1 MTGPKERRLGIS
13 TGTCAAG
20 AAKAAAL
27 RLATGACPQKV
38 SVTLPS
44 GEEISLDVTASADG
58 SCGVVKDAGGD
69 MDVTDGLIVT
79 ARVALMECRGG
90 IAFSAG
96 EGVGT
101 VTLPGLKVPP
111 GEPAI
116 NPVPRTMIESSVRE
130 VVGDRAVRVEISVPG
145 GERAAERTFNRRL
158 GVVGGLSILGTTG
171 RVRPMDE
178 SSVLESLSLELNT
191 HSARGRNIVAITF
204 ASIGE
209 RALRLAW
216 DLPGGVVVQVANEIG
231 YALDE
236 CANLGIGS
244 VIIAG
249 HPGKMLKISS
259 GGFKTHNRVS
269 DGRIEALCT
278 HAALISGSCGLVRL
292 VYEAVTAEAAMNILD
307 ERLSADDL
315 RLLWN
320 SLAERASRRCAERS
334 FGTLDVGAAFVLND
348 GRVLGESGNMGRL
361 LERIRN
367 IPG

>member
-1 MTGPKERRLGIS
+1 MGIS

-27 RLATGACPQKV
+27 RLFTGGCPRKV

-44 GEEISLDVTASADG
+44 GEEISLDVEESPDG
-58 SCGVVKDAGGD
+58 RCGVVKDAGD
-69 MDVTDGLIVT
+69 DIDATDGLTVM
-79 ARVALMECRGG
+79 ARIELDEREGG
-90 IAFSAG
+90 MAFSAG

-130 VVGDRAVRVEISVPG
+130 VVGDRAARVEISVPG
-145 GERAAERTFNRRL
+145 GEKAAERTFNKRL
-158 GVVGGLSILGTTG
+158 GIVGGLSILGTTG

-191 HSARGRNIVAITF
+191 HAARGRSIVMLTF
-204 ASIGE
+204 AGTGE

-216 DLPGGVVVQVANEIG
+216 NLPDGVVVQAANEMG

-236 CANLGIGS
+236 CVNLGIGS
-244 VIIAG
+244 VMIAG
-249 HPGKMLKISS
+249 HPGKMLKISA
-259 GGFKTHNRVS
+259 GGFKTNNRVS

-278 HAALISGSCGLVRL
+278 HAALISGSRDLVRR
-292 VYEAVTAEAAMNILD
+292 VYESVTTEAAMDILD
-307 ERLSADDL
+307 ESLSAADL
-315 RLLWN
+315 RTLWN
-320 SLAERASRRCAERS
+320 SLAERASKRCAERS
-334 FGTLDVGAAFVLND
+334 FGALEVGAAFVRND
-348 GRVLGESGNMGRL
+348 GRVLGASENAARL
-361 LERIRN
+361 IERIRN
-367 IPG
+367 VPL